1 MTTATK
7 SKKKKAGR
15 AEMIDHYMNSVLE
28 HERAPVSVF
37 KFCKELKISEQD
49 FYQEFG
55 SLESLKKSIWT
66 AFFEQTLEVMQKSEE
81 YAEYGSKEKLL
92 ALYFTLFEILTLNRS
107 YILQTTEQPN
117 MIGNNLPD
125 LQDFRVH
132 FKKYLSQLEI
142 PKQVEQEKINKVS
155 SKAVEELGW
164 GQFLLV
170 LKFWMTDD
178 SPGFE
183 KTDILIEKTINSA
196 FELVDIRPVKGVI
209 DLAKFLIKERW
220 KN

>member
-7 SKKKKAGR
+7 TKKKNVSR
-15 AEMIDHYMNSVLE
+15 ADMIAHYMNTVLE
-28 HERAPVSVF
+28 TERTPVSVF
-37 KFCKELKISEQD
+37 KFCKELKIKEQD
-49 FYQEFG
+49 FYKEFG
-55 SLESLKKSIWT
+55 SLESLRKAIWL
-66 AFFEQTLEVMQKSEE
+66 AFFDQAFDLMQKSDE

-92 ALYFTLFEILTLNRS
+92 TLYFTLFEIFTLNRS

-117 MIGNNLPD
+117 VLGNNLPD
-125 LQDFRVH
+125 LQDFRVV
-132 FKKYLSQLEI
+132 FKKYLSSLEI
-142 PKQVEQEKINKVS
+142 PHQTEQERINQAS
-155 SKAVEELGW
+155 GKAVEELGW

-183 KTDILIEKTINSA
+183 KTDVLIEKSINSA
-196 FELVDIRPVKGVI
+196 FELADIRPMKGLL